1 MDRCTAQMATT
12 ERRTGLSRR
21 GMTVLGKVP
30 IAPKPLNLPSQRST
44 FCWGTSGRLQK
55 ESALLDPVSSDNKP
69 QSEIVTPSGINNHG
83 DGTDLQRKKTHSSSM
98 TAKANLFSPE
108 ASITTPAMTIDN
120 AGKMGEQRK
129 PKSCSSFKSGKQ
141 ETTDSSLQKGEDGC
155 ASGASFPPGFP
166 HNGPPGNHSRSSFS
180 STDSQCNGSG
190 NLVHSERSQNGSQ
203 SLPGIPYRNGTKD
216 REIIVIHMVGAP
228 GFYGNY
234 PPQYGSPDCYN
245 RNGGAFGNFP
255 LQFGNFEPMVGL
267 HGPGGPHLS
276 ASTGSDFFGEHEDFI
291 CYEKECF
298 KGACHDVGRRRNSW
312 LHGSYRDNSFIGSV
326 QGEAYDPLI
335 SSATPT
341 IKSRPLSHRH
351 LSRNAGRSRSL
362 YRTGRVVSVEETTVE
377 PVAEKRITLLTK
389 VSPHKVEAKNSLKEV
404 GGDKD
409 SQTLVSPV
417 CSTFF
422 NEDFCEDE
430 GKAPE
435 EICETEKVMDD
446 AKVETSL
453 PEGVSKN
460 LEMIDDDTLP
470 KNCKVEGC
478 EALSS
483 KATCNDK
490 CLHCKGAAVMEGSA
504 SLVCQAC
511 EKTTVCESNFST
523 LHCPPKPTEEVPVTS
538 KEKGSSVDGCKADVK
553 HVILDAD
560 NYSTSTIKSE
570 AVSKEQDTLMESK
583 NCSLVSQSG
592 NVEGLEMGTNLSSD
606 ISFKKISETKQ
617 KLVFRKKSQLKWTT
631 KSGAQLRKAYVL
643 TKMLGFQ
650 GSKLPLGI
658 GSISSSDS
666 KEILQ
671 ARIVVAKGQQED
683 AVQEINTA
691 PSSQLNYSKVSNMKM
706 DTRVSFGG
714 PVKRNTQRQLK
725 LVYRKRAVEQ
735 AANRLQ
741 PSRNSSKTSCPV
753 KSIIAAPQAELG
765 GDHDKDEMKSTVSAS
780 AYKYHIIQRRVYHV
794 VEGSERDHFLPSASF
809 FSNSSSKQQL
819 EMKERIV
826 PTTSVSSCSSDS
838 ESILLPEPGSETKSC
853 SSCRKDTFP
862 NAAAILQESRSP
874 LWSSR
879 QEDNAINKNGKSG
892 RPLSAWKPKVASQ
905 AADPKNS
912 LVGKDREFTFP
923 TSVYVELPEETSGSG
938 LFGARKI
945 PNKGNSIGKHSM
957 GSSGVLNLASKSP
970 SRGPIQFEED
980 NKPSSRPD
988 GLLTQDKF
996 VEKLSVNA
1004 DSEGKAKRG
1013 SPKQA
1018 GDLPPEGLS
1027 APMIHNYEDALA
1039 LNEVKQISSQDNLIG
1054 NSKPFVKK
1062 KAMSFETANRYHQML
1077 FRRYKEV
1084 GQWKPRANA
1093 QKKSVKIKENAR
1105 ANQQKAKASG

>member
-1 MDRCTAQMATT
+1 MATT
-12 ERRTGLSRR
+12 ERRTGVSRR

-44 FCWGTSGRLQK
+44 FCWGTSGRLQNGGCLSGK
-55 ESALLDPVSSDNKP
+55 FESALLDPVSSDDNL
-69 QSEIVTPSGINNHG
+69 QSEIVTPSGIKNHG

-98 TAKANLFSPE
+98 TAKANSFSSE
-108 ASITTPAMTIDN
+108 ASITTPTMTTNN
-120 AGKMGEQRK
+120 AKKIGEQRK
-129 PKSCSSFKSGKQ
+129 PKSCNFFKSEKQ
-141 ETTDSSLQKGEDGC
+141 EMTDSSLQKGEDGC

-166 HNGPPGNHSRSSFS
+166 HSGPPGNHSRSSFS
-180 STDSQCNGSG
+180 STDFQCNGSG
-190 NLVHSERSQNGSQ
+190 NQVHSERSQNGSQ

-234 PPQYGSPDCYN
+234 PPQYGFPDGYN
-245 RNGGAFGNFP
+245 RNGGALGNFP
-255 LQFGNFEPMVGL
+255 LQFGNFEPMFGL
-267 HGPGGPHLS
+267 HGPAGAHLS
-276 ASTGSDFFGEHEDFI
+276 TSTGSDFFGEHEDFI

-298 KGACHDVGRRRNSW
+298 KGGCHDVGRRRNSW
-312 LHGSYRDNSFIGSV
+312 LGGSYRENSFIGSV
-326 QGEAYDPLI
+326 QGEAYESLI

-351 LSRNAGRSRSL
+351 LSRNAGRSRSF

-389 VSPHKVEAKNSLKEV
+389 VLPHKGEAKNSLKEV

-409 SQTLVSPV
+409 SQILVGPV
-417 CSTFF
+417 CPTFF

-435 EICETEKVMDD
+435 IFETEKVMDD

-453 PEGVSKN
+453 LEGVSNN
-460 LEMIDDDTLP
+460 LEMTDEDSLP
-470 KNCKVEGC
+470 KDFKVEGC

-490 CLHCKGAAVMEGSA
+490 CLHCKGSAAMEGSA
-504 SLVCQAC
+504 TLVCQAC

-523 LHCPPKPTEEVPVTS
+523 LHCPPEPTEEVPDTS
-538 KEKGSSVDGCKADVK
+538 KEKDSSVDGCKADVK

-560 NYSTSTIKSE
+560 NYSTSTIKPE
-570 AVSKEQDTLMESK
+570 AMSKEQETLMESK
-583 NCSLVSQSG
+583 NCSLASQSG
-592 NVEGLEMGTNLSSD
+592 NVEGLNMGTNLASD
-606 ISFKKISETKQ
+606 TSLTKISQTKQ
-617 KLVFRKKSQLKWTT
+617 KLVFRKKSQFKWTT
-631 KSGAQLRKAYVL
+631 KSGAQVRKAHVL
-643 TKMLGFQ
+643 TKMLGFR

-683 AVQEINTA
+683 AVQENDAA

-741 PSRNSSKTSCPV
+741 SSRNSSETSYPV

-765 GDHDKDEMKSTVSAS
+765 GDLDKDEMKSTLSAS
-780 AYKYHIIQRRVYHV
+780 AYKYHIIRRRVYHV
-794 VEGSERDHFLPSASF
+794 MEGSERDHFLPSASF

-826 PTTSVSSCSSDS
+826 PTTSVSSRSSDS
-838 ESILLPEPGSETKSC
+838 ESILVLEPGSETKSC
-853 SSCRKDTFP
+853 SSCRKDTLS

-879 QEDNAINKNGKSG
+879 QEDNVIKKNEKSG

-905 AADPKNS
+905 AVDPKNS
-912 LVGKDREFTFP
+912 LVGKEREFIFP
-923 TSVYVELPEETSGSG
+923 TFVNVELPEETPGSG

-945 PNKGNSIGKHSM
+945 PNKGNSIEKHSM
-957 GSSGVLNLASKSP
+957 GSSGVLNLVSKSP
-970 SRGPIQFEED
+970 SRWPTQFEED

-996 VEKLSVNA
+996 VEKLSVNVDFEA
-1004 DSEGKAKRG
+1004 KAKSG

-1018 GDLPPEGLS
+1018 GDLPPVELS
-1027 APMIHNYEDALA
+1027 APMAHNYEDTLA
-1039 LNEVKQISSQDNLIG
+1039 VNEVKQISSQDNLFG

-1084 GQWKPRANA
+1084 GQWKPRANV
-1093 QKKSVKIKENAR
+1093 QKNSVKIKENAR